1 MTQLDSIT
9 WAGQILWFF
18 IIFLFIYCAAVYIY
32 IPVLFMNQFTRYNKI
47 KKHYNLSVFYDY
59 LNVSQKFN
67 RFFIIG
73 NNF

>member
-1 MTQLDSIT
+1 MVINPESYNVVRGVR
-9 WAGQILWFF
+9 A
-18 IIFLFIYCAAVYIY
+18 
-32 IPVLFMNQFTRYNKI
+32 NNKI

-59 LNVSQKFN
+59 LNVSQKFK